1 MIRKFKFPWSCSAF
15 YVKKQVE
22 LEIRTPKLVINYKPL
37 NDVLR
42 WITYPIPNKK
52 VLLQRL
58 VKSKIFSKFD
68 MKS

>member
-1 MIRKFKFPWSCSAF
+1 M
-15 YVKKQVE
+15 
-22 LEIRTPKLVINYKPL
+22 INYKPL